1 MDPLKSL
8 NIGLIEVLP
17 KKGSYDSYKE
27 FLSDY
32 SRETPNSEGIRIANY
47 NEAQYLLRDLGK
59 LKIKEYIKNYYYSI
73 VTEIV
78 CVIDP
83 FGIGGWR
90 DLIIDDPEEIIKF
103 QNGETAFGYDN
114 SGEEYEVE
122 KGSSQLINWNEEE
135 SVFFLVRSI

>member
-1 MDPLKSL
+1 MGSLKSL
-8 NIGLIEVLP
+8 NLGLIEVLP
-17 KKGSYDSYKE
+17 KKGSYSSYKE
-27 FLSDY
+27 FLEYY

-47 NEAQYLLRDLGK
+47 NESQYLLRDLGK

-103 QNGETAFGYDN
+103 QKGETAYGYDN

-122 KGSSQLINWNEEE
+122 KESSKLVNWEESE

>member
-1 MDPLKSL
+1 MGPLKSL

-17 KKGSYDSYKE
+17 KKGNYSTYKE
-27 FLSDY
+27 FLEDY

-47 NEAQYLLRDLGK
+47 KEAQYLLRELGG
-59 LKIKEYIKNYYYSI
+59 LKIKDFIKDYYYSI

-78 CVIDP
+78 GVIDP
-83 FGIGGWR
+83 FGMGGTK

-122 KGSSQLINWNEEE
+122 RGSAQLVDWSEEK

>member
-1 MDPLKSL
+1 MGSLKSL

-17 KKGSYDSYKE
+17 KEGSYSTYKE
-27 FLSDY
+27 FLDTY

-83 FGIGGWR
+83 YGIGGSR

-103 QNGETAFGYDN
+103 QEGDTAYGYGN
-114 SGEEYEVE
+114 SGEQYEVE
-122 KGSSQLINWNEEE
+122 RGSSQLLDWKEEE